1 MKSFKSD
8 RVEEQ
13 HQDDD
18 HVGAGGGH
26 GVHGEQ
32 HQQWLWFP
40 TEHLSPILPLVSPS
54 REGLW
59 VPEVRHTIYS
69 MESLGRF

>member
-40 TEHLSPILPLVSPS
+40 TE
-54 REGLW
+54 GAW
-59 VPEVRHTIYS
+59 
-69 MESLGRF
+69 